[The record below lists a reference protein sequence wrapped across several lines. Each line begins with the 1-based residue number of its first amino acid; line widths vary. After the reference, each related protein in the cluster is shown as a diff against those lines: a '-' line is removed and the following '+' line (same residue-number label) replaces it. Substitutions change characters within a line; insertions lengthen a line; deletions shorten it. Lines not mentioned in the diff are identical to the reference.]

1 MLRSL
6 LRLAAAVVSFGLCAS
21 FATAQDKVEIAII
34 TASSDIGFYTADAKG
49 WFKEVGVEVEFIR
62 MDSGARMIGP
72 MASGDIDVGTGAIS
86 AGFYNA
92 AERGI
97 KLRIVADKGRNVKGM
112 SFQGFV
118 VRKDLVESGAVKSL
132 ADMAGR
138 TVALTAPG
146 GVDSSTLDR
155 AMRSVGK
162 TFDDAKT
169 VFLGFPAQMAAYDN
183 KAIDASIMPE
193 HFRSQAIN
201 KGLVVELTPIASF
214 RDNQMVGIVTFSEK
228 FATEKADIAHRMMKA
243 YVRGVRYYVDA
254 IKDAKLA
261 GPNADEVIDIIARYS
276 SLKDKDVIRQM
287 IPTAMEPDGHVNFD
301 TLKEDLDFFRSKGMV
316 KGEIDLNTI
325 VDRSF
330 IERAIKELGP
340 YKRAQ

>member
-1 MLRSL
+1 MIFRAIASFV
-6 LRLAAAVVSFGLCAS
+6 AAAFALCP
-21 FATAQDKVEIAII
+21 FAALAQDKVKIAII
-34 TASSDIGFYTADAKG
+34 AASSDIGFYTADAKG
-49 WFKEVGVEVEFIR
+49 WFKDAGVEIEFIR

-97 KLRIVADKGRNVKGM
+97 KLRIVADKGRNVRGM

-118 VRKDLVESGAVKSL
+118 VRKDLMDSGAVKSL
-132 ADMAGR
+132 ADLVGR

-155 AMRSVGK
+155 AMRVAGK

-169 VFLGFPAQMAAYDN
+169 VFLGFPAQMAAYEN

-201 KGLVVELTPIASF
+201 KGLVTELTPIASF

-228 FATEKADIAHRMMKA
+228 FATERADIAHRMMKA

-261 GPNADEVIDIIARYS
+261 GPNAEDVIDIIARYS
-276 SLKDKDVIRQM
+276 SLKDKAVIREM
-287 IPTAMEPDGHVNFD
+287 IPTAMEPDGHVNFE
-301 TLKEDLDFFRSKGMV
+301 TLQEDLDFFKAKGMV
-316 KGEIDLNTI
+316 KGEIDLNKI
-325 VDRSF
+325 VDRTF
-330 IERAIKELGP
+330 IDRAIKELGP
-340 YKRAQ
+340 YKRVQ